1 MAKLQT
7 PNTAGFNAAGN
18 GYNVKLVKIDDIV
31 IDPEIAGL
39 FNISDKIKDG
49 IVEQMKQFGYNKEEP
64 VTLWGKILVD
74 GRTRYTAAKEAG
86 LEEIPAVERNFESRE
101 DAIMHTLERQ
111 VLRRNLNSAEILKAG
126 RILINK
132 KKAANGTGRSTA
144 ALAKLLGIHE
154 VTLEKAKAIAK
165 EAPEEIISAVENGDM
180 SLNKAYKNRKQNSA
194 PATQK
199 PEVKFIANDAQGLPE
214 NVRFL
219 KSAVILLVE
228 KSRLGNGAEIGA
240 AIVLINHFLKKNE
253 KRGFYDLL
261 PEAVRAQLPRL
272 PLVAG
277 GY

>member
-7 PNTAGFNAAGN
+7 PNTAGFNAAAN
-18 GYNVKLVKIDDIV
+18 GYNVKLVKIDEIV

-39 FNISDKIKDG
+39 FGISDRIKNG
-49 IVEQMKQFGYNKEEP
+49 LVENMKEFGFYKEEP
-64 VTLWGKILVD
+64 LTLWGKILLD

-86 LEEIPAVERNFESRE
+86 LKEIPAVERNFESRD
-101 DAIMHTLERQ
+101 DAIMYTLERQ
-111 VLRRNLNSAEILKAG
+111 VLRRNLKSAEILKAG
-126 RILINK
+126 RILLNK
-132 KKAANGTGRSTA
+132 KKAAHGTGRSTA
-144 ALAKLLGIHE
+144 GLAELLGIHE

-165 EAPEEIISAVENGDM
+165 EAPEEIIKAVENGDM

-199 PEVKFIANDAQGLPE
+199 PEVKFNADMGLPE

-219 KSAVILLVE
+219 KSAVILLVKKTKLE
-228 KSRLGNGAEIGA
+228 NGAEIGA
-240 AIVLINHFLKKNE
+240 AIALINHFLKKNE